1 MDKAMVDMKDLEDS
15 ESIASNDQSFE
26 VRFDGIKSK
35 LNTKQMKL
43 EVSESPKEGSKS
55 MHMNLRDLEDS
66 ESIASNDRS
75 FEDIERVIKSK
86 LNMTKVEVSEILKKD
101 SKSMRMSLRDL
112 EDSESIASLKEDSKS
127 MSMSLRDLEDS
138 ESIASNSIQEE
149 NPTRMNFRAKFSS
162 DSTSSLDENL
172 TPFQVALSSELKEVA
187 KSKAHLSTDDNFD
200 YDGDEGTSS
209 GDSDSVFY
217 KEIPRKSFQHK
228 FEPRRQF
235 DQVPRSK
242 QMSTPDQMHQE
253 FLFDS
258 HCHIDRIL
266 SRAFNKPAS
275 AFFKPGPQPLQLLK
289 DTYTM
294 AFTSTFEGCINVITH
309 PNQFDTKFW
318 DWLDEPEMYL
328 AIGCHPENSKSY
340 DLIAEETLKE
350 SLEHPKVIAL
360 GEIGL
365 DDVWEKRG
373 ISFKTQTEV
382 SYIKQTYTFGLGKS
396 RSFKGIQLASF

>member
-1 MDKAMVDMKDLEDS
+1 MDKAMVDIKDLEDS

-26 VRFDGIKSK
+26 ARFEGIKSK

-43 EVSESPKEGSKS
+43 EVSESPKGESKS
-55 MHMNLRDLEDS
+55 MQRRMSLRDLEDS

-86 LNMTKVEVSEILKKD
+86 LNMMKVEVSESLKKD
-101 SKSMRMSLRDL
+101 SKIYGDL
-112 EDSESIASLKEDSKS
+112 EASESIASLKEDSKS

-149 NPTRMNFRAKFSS
+149 NPTRMSFRAKFSS
-162 DSTSSLDENL
+162 DSTSSLVDENL

-217 KEIPRKSFQHK
+217 KEIPLQKSFKHK

-235 DQVPRSK
+235 DQVPRSE
-242 QMSTPDQMHQE
+242 QMSTPDQKHQE
-253 FLFDS
+253 LLFDS

-289 DTYTM
+289 ETYTV
-294 AFTSTFEGCINVITH
+294 AFTSTFEGCINVVTH

-373 ISFKTQTEV
+373 ISFETQKEV
-382 SYIKQTYTFGLGKS
+382 NYSTV
-396 RSFKGIQLASF
+396 

>member
-1 MDKAMVDMKDLEDS
+1 
-15 ESIASNDQSFE
+15 
-26 VRFDGIKSK
+26 
-35 LNTKQMKL
+35 MKL
-43 EVSESPKEGSKS
+43 EVSESSKGGSKAMDMS
-55 MHMNLRDLEDS
+55 LRDLEDA

-86 LNMTKVEVSEILKKD
+86 LNMTKVEVSESLKKD
-101 SKSMRMSLRDL
+101 SKIESKSMRMSLKDL
-112 EDSESIASLKEDSKS
+112 EDSESISSLKEDSKS
-127 MSMSLRDLEDS
+127 ISMSLRDLEDS

-172 TPFQVALSSELKEVA
+172 TPFQVAFSSELKEVA

-217 KEIPRKSFQHK
+217 KEIPQKSFQHK

-235 DQVPRSK
+235 DQVPRSE
-242 QMSTPDQMHQE
+242 QMSTPDQKHQE

-266 SRAFNKPAS
+266 SRTFNKPAS

-289 DTYTM
+289 ETYTM

-350 SLEHPKVIAL
+350 SMEHPKVIAL

-382 SYIKQTYTFGLGKS
+382 SCVHQTNLLILLGLGKS
-396 RSFKGIQLASF
+396 RVRERIQ

>member
-1 MDKAMVDMKDLEDS
+1 MVDIKDLEDS

-26 VRFDGIKSK
+26 ARFEGIKSK
-35 LNTKQMKL
+35 LNM
-43 EVSESPKEGSKS
+43 
-55 MHMNLRDLEDS
+55 
-66 ESIASNDRS
+66 A
-75 FEDIERVIKSK
+75 
-86 LNMTKVEVSEILKKD
+86 KVEVSE
-101 SKSMRMSLRDL
+101 
-112 EDSESIASLKEDSKS
+112 SLKEDSKS

-217 KEIPRKSFQHK
+217 KEIPQKSFKHK

-235 DQVPRSK
+235 DQVPRSE
-242 QMSTPDQMHQE
+242 QMSTPDQKHQE
-253 FLFDS
+253 LLFDS

-289 DTYTM
+289 ETYTM

-350 SLEHPKVIAL
+350 SLDHPKVIAL

-373 ISFKTQTEV
+373 VSFKTQTEV
-382 SYIKQTYTFGLGKS
+382 SYRKQSYMYLQDWGNLQFLKEFN
-396 RSFKGIQLASF
+396 RHKKCI